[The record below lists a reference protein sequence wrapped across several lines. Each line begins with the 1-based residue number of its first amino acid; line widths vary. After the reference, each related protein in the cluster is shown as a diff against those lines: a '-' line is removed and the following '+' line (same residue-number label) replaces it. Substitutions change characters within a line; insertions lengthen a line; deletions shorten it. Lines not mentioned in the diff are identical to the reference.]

1 MIDRYMNVPA
11 LVKLDAGQAC
21 VFSCAS
27 PVKFTGNEDCGAV
40 YPGLNGDCLLVV
52 ADGIGGYANGARA
65 SMHVTT
71 ALEKSISLD
80 APIAERLEHISNSLE
95 KANEEI
101 IQRNTGEGTT
111 VAVVHVDN
119 EQIHTCHAG
128 DSDILLISHEGE
140 VKYKTLAH
148 SPVAEAQ
155 EMGLIDEH
163 AAIHHQGR
171 NFISNYLGDHEM
183 FLAMSEGID
192 YEKSDTLLLASDGLF
207 DNLYQ
212 DEIIEI
218 AMKENLENAGA
229 QLADLAR
236 ERMKG
241 LDPALPSKPDDL
253 TFVLFRA
260 EQGLES

>member
-1 MIDRYMNVPA
+1 MAGHGLIDRYMNVPA
-11 LVKLDAGQAC
+11 LVKLESGKAF

-27 PVKFTGNEDCGAV
+27 PVKFTGNEDCGAI

-71 ALEKSISLD
+71 ALEKSISIA
-80 APIAERLEHISNSLE
+80 APIAERLEHISDSLQ
-95 KANEEI
+95 KANKEI
-101 IQRNTGEGTT
+101 ILRNTGEGST
-111 VAVVHVDN
+111 VAIVHLDSN
-119 EQIHTCHAG
+119 QIHTCHAG
-128 DSDILLISHEGE
+128 DSDILLISSDGTI
-140 VKYKTLAH
+140 KYKTLAH

-155 EMGLIDEH
+155 EMGLLDEH

-212 DEIIEI
+212 DEIVEI
-218 AMKENLENAGA
+218 ALKESLADA
-229 QLADLAR
+229 ASQLADLAR

-241 LDPALPSKPDDL
+241 LDPAQPSKPDDL
-253 TFVLFRA
+253 TFIIYRA
-260 EQGLES
+260 E